1 MINLFLFLALMFAL
15 TYLVGRFVEKF
26 RVPWIFAALL
36 IGSLLSINNPFST
49 ITESQ
54 NFVFLAKL
62 GMYLLLFMIGFEINI
77 RELRSEAKFLI
88 KSTFFIIFFEAFLG
102 SLIIHFV
109 FGYSWLLALLVALS
123 FATVGEAVLIP
134 ILDEFK
140 VTRTKLGQFIISI
153 GSLDD
158 IIEVLTLI
166 IAVFMLGYGTHTN
179 IHISMIITFLFLL
192 FMMTFFLTK
201 LKREGEKFKF
211 TSVETL
217 FFITITVF
225 FLFLGIGE
233 FAEATSLAA
242 LLAGLG
248 LKIFL
253 PKERLKLIENEIRAL
268 GYGLF
273 APIFFLW
280 VGLSVNFDYILKFPL
295 LILLVVLVS
304 NSAKLL
310 SSYVIMRKKLGTKG
324 SLLLGLGLS
333 VRFSTSIVIIKLLL
347 DYGLIGQKLFSVI
360 IASSIIFKFL
370 IPLLFANLL
379 VKWGFAK
386 SVKNH

>member
-1 MINLFLFLALMFAL
+1 MPNL
-15 TYLVGRFVEKF
+15 K
-26 RVPWIFAALL
+26 
-36 IGSLLSINNPFST
+36 
-49 ITESQ
+49 Q
-54 NFVFLAKL
+54 K
-62 GMYLLLFMIGFEINI
+62 
-77 RELRSEAKFLI
+77 
-88 KSTFFIIFFEAFLG
+88 IIEFLG
-102 SLIIHFV
+102 K
-109 FGYSWLLALLVALS
+109 S
-123 FATVGEAVLIP
+123 F
-134 ILDEFK
+134 
-140 VTRTKLGQFIISI
+140 
-153 GSLDD
+153 
-158 IIEVLTLI
+158 LTLS
-166 IAVFMLGYGTHTN
+166 AH
-179 IHISMIITFLFLL
+179 S
-192 FMMTFFLTK
+192 
-201 LKREGEKFKF
+201 
-211 TSVETL
+211 
-217 FFITITVF
+217 ITITVF

-310 SSYVIMRKKLGTKG
+310 SSYIIMRKKLGTKG

-333 VRFSTSIVIIKLLL
+333 VRFSTSIVIMKLLL